1 MNLRNT
7 SAPSGRDGQRQG
19 GVQRRF
25 AARSQQPAA
34 VRVRRSGS
42 EESANN
48 PALRRRVTRIL
59 VLLLLVGL
67 LIFALRMLAVSLPAI
82 PAIPTSSQ
90 WSGVKWPSWTWP
102 DFSVSQWFAGSS
114 FFAPPAAQEGG
125 EVVVTEKNSC
135 SVTSGNRSGAPFAM
149 LRIPAGRYEL
159 PAANSPLHPFLNP
172 QRLGEV
178 SLSAPILIQ
187 EQPVSSTLFKQ
198 YVEAVEGM
206 PDGEEK
212 EEKRSHIGMFW
223 NKKESVSP
231 AVRGIS
237 LEAALDFN
245 RWLSQKTGCD
255 FQIPSREEWAATVIH
270 LFHSGVS
277 LPKPSDGFDAT
288 PLKSLLQ
295 GGSEWTRSP
304 CPMGFYLVGEEDW
317 GATIR
322 DGHPSCMPNL
332 FSVAGFRTVLHPA
345 QSDEP
350 VAAAEGKGNR

>member
-1 MNLRNT
+1 
-7 SAPSGRDGQRQG
+7 
-19 GVQRRF
+19 VQRRF

-42 EESANN
+42 EESTN
-48 PALRRRVTRIL
+48 PAMRRRVVRIL
-59 VLLLLVGL
+59 VLLLTVGL
-67 LIFALRMLAVSLPAI
+67 LILALRALSVSLPTI
-82 PAIPTSSQ
+82 PALPSSPQ

-114 FFAPPAAQEGG
+114 FFAPPAAQEGA
-125 EVVVTEKNSC
+125 EMVVTEQSSC
-135 SVTSGNRSGAPFAM
+135 PLLTGNRTSSPFAM
-149 LRIPAGRYEL
+149 LTIPAGRYAL

-172 QRLGEV
+172 QRLGDVHLPE
-178 SLSAPILIQ
+178 SILIQ

-255 FQIPSREEWAATVIH
+255 FQIPSREEWAAAVIH
-270 LFHSGVS
+270 LFQSGVS

-304 CPMGFYLVGEEDW
+304 CPMGYYLVGEEDW

-332 FSVAGFRTVLHPA
+332 FSVAGFRTVIHPA
-345 QSDEP
+345 QANKP
-350 VAAAEGKGNR
+350 VVAQEGKSGR